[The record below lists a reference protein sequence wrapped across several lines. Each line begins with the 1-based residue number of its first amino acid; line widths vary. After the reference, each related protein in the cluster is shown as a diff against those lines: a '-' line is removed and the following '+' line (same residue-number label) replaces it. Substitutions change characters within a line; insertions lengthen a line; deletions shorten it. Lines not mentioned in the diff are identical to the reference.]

1 MLLSENTETTIV
13 PRLWPG
19 QEPPADALHA
29 VVLDYTDEDGNPA
42 RFCGWTVPVSG
53 ETHGMV

>member
-1 MLLSENTETTIV
+1 MLESTETTIV

-29 VVLDYTDEDGNPA
+29 VVVDYTDEDGNPA
-42 RFCGWTVPVSG
+42 RLCGWVVPVSE
-53 ETHGMV
+53 ETHGLV